1 MLAVKRNQ
9 TVTTPKLPCT
19 TRDGEPISVAIS
31 GSPAHGQATLTSDGA
46 LRFVPE
52 RNYVGGDTLSLT
64 FDSAGR
70 TTTIA
75 VPVVITAQAKTK
87 ILSGPPASSTSH
99 TATFTL
105 YAEGGATL
113 ICALSDSVHETP
125 RPCSGTTS
133 YSDVPTGEHTLTVTA
148 KDAQNRTSSD
158 TYAFTVTDAASGGG
172 GGNSG
177 GGGGGGSAS
186 SSSSAS
192 TGAAATPGT
201 SSTDRGPNSAPAPNP
216 TVAPTSGPATQPPA
230 APAGSSRGALA
241 AGLAGA
247 PKGATLLKRGGVS
260 LSFRAPGAGTLRV
273 RWYVS
278 VRRANGHGARQVL
291 VAGGSS
297 KATAIG
303 VDVPVTVTP
312 TAAGRRL
319 LASASGPGKVRA
331 VATFT
336 PTSGATI
343 VVTRRLTLG

>member
-1 MLAVKRNQ
+1 MRM
-9 TVTTPKLPCT
+9 TS
-19 TRDGEPISVAIS
+19 DGAPISVAIS
-31 GSPAHGQATLTSDGA
+31 GSPAHGQATLASDGA

-52 RNYVGGDTLSLT
+52 RSYVGGDTLSLT

-75 VPVVITAQAKTK
+75 VPVAITAQAKTK

-113 ICALSDSVHETP
+113 TCALSDSVH
-125 RPCSGTTS
+125 
-133 YSDVPTGEHTLTVTA
+133 
-148 KDAQNRTSSD
+148 
-158 TYAFTVTDAASGGG
+158 
-172 GGNSG
+172 
-177 GGGGGGSAS
+177 
-186 SSSSAS
+186 
-192 TGAAATPGT
+192 AT
-201 SSTDRGPNSAPAPNP
+201 R
-216 TVAPTSGPATQPPA
+216 
-230 APAGSSRGALA
+230 
-241 AGLAGA
+241 
-247 PKGATLLKRGGVS
+247 
-260 LSFRAPGAGTLRV
+260 TLRV

-291 VAGGSS
+291 VASGSS
-297 KATAIG
+297 KAMAIG
-303 VDVPVTVTP
+303 VEVPVTVTP

-343 VVTRRLTLG
+343 VVTRRLTFG